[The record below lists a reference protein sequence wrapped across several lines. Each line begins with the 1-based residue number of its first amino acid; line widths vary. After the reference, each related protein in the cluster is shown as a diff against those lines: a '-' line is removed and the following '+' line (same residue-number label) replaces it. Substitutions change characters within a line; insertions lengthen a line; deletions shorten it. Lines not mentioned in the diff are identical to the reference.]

1 MVSNGFSVVLEL
13 DRIIVKWEKAYQD
26 ATKAEFCYNSDTT
39 FIFQQET
46 SYQIVYLTK
55 TEITAWGDRGDLSVI
70 AEFVRMGGD
79 AYLEML
85 AQSVVAV
92 LVRNGDL

>member
-55 TEITAWGDRGDLSVI
+55 TVPEITAWVDRGDLSVI
-70 AEFVRMGGD
+70 AEFVRMYG
-79 AYLEML
+79 
-85 AQSVVAV
+85 
-92 LVRNGDL
+92 R